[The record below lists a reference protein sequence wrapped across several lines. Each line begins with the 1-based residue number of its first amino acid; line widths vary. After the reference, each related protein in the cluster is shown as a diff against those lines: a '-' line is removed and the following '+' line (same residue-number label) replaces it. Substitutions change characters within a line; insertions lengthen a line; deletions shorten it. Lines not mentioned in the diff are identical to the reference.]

1 MGRSHAAQQMIAGL
15 RAAGLKVTPQRLAI
29 VDAFADDASHPT
41 AQEIY
46 ERLRTSMPTM
56 SFATVYSTLDT
67 LAAANLC
74 TVRAL
79 APGAARFDPNTA
91 PHHHAVCDR
100 CGAMVDVVAAPA
112 RVPGKSPAPGFEVRA
127 VETIFRGVC
136 GVCARGRAHH
146 A

>member
-1 MGRSHAAQQMIAGL
+1 MIAGL
-15 RAAGLKVTPQRLAI
+15 RGAGLKITPQRLAI
-29 VDAFADDASHPT
+29 VDAFADDSTHPT

-46 ERLRTSMPTM
+46 ERLRASMPTM

-67 LAAANLC
+67 LAAKDLC

-91 PHHHAVCDR
+91 AHHHAVCDR
-100 CGAMVDVVAAPA
+100 CGAMIDVPSGPTRASTRAPT
-112 RVPGKSPAPGFEVRA
+112 PGFEVRA

-136 GVCARGRAHH
+136 AACTRAGAH